1 MLRCDP
7 HLQPV
12 AGAEMQRRPG
22 VLRQFRLQCGVK
34 GVLRRAAGLQDH
46 DGGKNV
52 VDDLADGAG
61 EGIDAALRRGEDIVA
76 ADAEHRDPLR
86 HFLAAVQ
93 RQAPVGNTERRAAGC
108 EAAGVIF
115 AAREEGGGLGF
126 GGTVIAV
133 AAGVIVALVLLALF

>member
-1 MLRCDP
+1 HKKVSILYRILCRLASIFPRKGEGYAPEAQKNSAQEEKVLRRDP

-34 GVLRRAAGLQDH
+34 GVLRRGAGLQDH

-76 ADAEHRDPLR
+76 ADAEH
-86 HFLAAVQ
+86 
-93 RQAPVGNTERRAAGC
+93 
-108 EAAGVIF
+108 
-115 AAREEGGGLGF
+115 
-126 GGTVIAV
+126 
-133 AAGVIVALVLLALF
+133 